1 MLGAQ
6 KVLVGTGRAG
16 TTSDRARGR
25 ADRNMMREG
34 GEVHRKPQETRLD
47 VKEGSMDGMA
57 DSRDV
62 LGAEDYR
69 LHFRGRGARKQKAA
83 NARRVGP
90 GSWCGAIGQPQ

>member
-34 GEVHRKPQETRLD
+34 GEVHRKPQEARLV

-57 DSRDV
+57 DSKDV

-69 LHFRGRGARKQKAA
+69 LHFADAELGQKAA

-90 GSWCGAIGQPQ
+90 GSWCGAISQPQ